1 MVNTIFH
8 LSWNCER
15 IVYQCDCEILLLFF
29 LHGVKHEQ
37 LEGLNSKAGS
47 LESSRL
53 GVQRDFKQE
62 ILECDIKA
70 MKPI

>member
-15 IVYQCDCEILLLFF
+15 IVYQCDCEILL
-29 LHGVKHEQ
+29 KHEQ

>member
-15 IVYQCDCEILLLFF
+15 IVYQCDCEILLLLFF

-53 GVQRDFKQE
+53 GVQSFKE
-62 ILECDIKA
+62 TSSKRYWSVI
-70 MKPI
+70 